1 MKNIRKTNDEKAFL
15 SPRQIGTAVERDPLA
30 YASDPRYIQALE
42 VPRALAL
49 LESCVGSLG
58 GRPDYINPALNEA
71 IAILRKVAERELRV
85 AEWVEREGPLAF
97 NGGIYGF

>member
-1 MKNIRKTNDEKAFL
+1 MRKTNEEKAFL
-15 SPRQIGTAVERDPLA
+15 SPRRIGTAVERDPLA

-49 LESCVGSLG
+49 LEAEH
-58 GRPDYINPALNEA
+58 PDIQQA